1 MAKGKLLVAG
11 EDDGVLTG
19 FKDNLGTRFRVGL
32 SVALLVGAKVIYMF
46 LSSFPHFPLIDS
58 LRS

>member
-32 SVALLVGAKVIYMF
+32 SVALLIGAKVI
-46 LSSFPHFPLIDS
+46 
-58 LRS
+58 